1 MTARRGGRVRI
12 RVALAGAFI
21 AVLLPALASAH
32 PLGNFTINL
41 YSRIAVATD
50 AITIRHVLD
59 MAEIPTLTER
69 QTFDANGD
77 GMLDVGE
84 TAHLLATRGA
94 GLAKGVQ
101 LRVDGAVLPLTI
113 VSQAISFPVGQG
125 NLPTLRIVQ
134 DLRATIRVP
143 PNGSLQLDYRETNY
157 TGRLGWHELVASA
170 GQGVAL
176 QTSLPGHD
184 RSNELRAY
192 PQDALA
198 SPLDVRAGSA
208 IAQLSAGAAAPVKET
223 GTSASA
229 DLARRGADDPLAA
242 LITGNLSIPVALLAL
257 LVAVALGAAH
267 AISPGHGKT
276 LVAAYLIG
284 SQGSARHAA
293 TLAITVAATHT
304 LGVFLLGAVT
314 LLAGEFLVP
323 ERVIEWL
330 TVASGALVVLL
341 GAGLVIRALS
351 AVRRARS
358 GRDQEYGE
366 PGHEHG
372 EPGHDHGDD
381 RGHGHDQGHGHDH
394 GHGHSHAHEHG
405 SAMLRPRNVVAL
417 GLAGGMVPSA
427 SALIVLLVAITTG
440 RLVFGLALIL
450 AFGAGM
456 ALVLS
461 GLAIVTSWMRGAVSA
476 PGGLGSRPIVRRA
489 AAAIP
494 LVSGIAVL
502 VTGAAITF
510 TAVARFG

>member
-1 MTARRGGRVRI
+1 MTARHGRFVRLGLF
-12 RVALAGAFI
+12 VATALLAL
-21 AVLLPALASAH
+21 LLPALASAH

-41 YSRIAVATD
+41 YARILVGTD
-50 AITIRHVLD
+50 AITVRHVLD

-69 QTFDANGD
+69 QAFDANGD
-77 GMLDVGE
+77 GLLDGAE
-84 TAHLLATRGA
+84 TARLLATRGDA
-94 GLAKGVQ
+94 LAKGVQ
-101 LRVDGAVLPLTI
+101 LRVDGAVLPLAI
-113 VSQAISFPVGQG
+113 VSQAISFPAGQG

-134 DLRATIRVP
+134 DLRAAIRLPAKGVV
-143 PNGSLQLDYRETNY
+143 QIDYRETSY
-157 TGRLGWHELVASA
+157 AGRLGWHELVASA
-170 GQGVAL
+170 GRGVVL
-176 QTSLPGHD
+176 QTALPAHD

-198 SPLDVRAGSA
+198 SPLDVRDGSA
-208 IAQLSAGAAAPVKET
+208 FARLAAGTAGAVRET

-229 DLARRGADDPLAA
+229 DLARRGADDPLAT
-242 LITGNLSIPVALLAL
+242 LISGNLSVPVALLAL
-257 LVAVALGAAH
+257 LVAIGLGAAH

-284 SQGSARHAA
+284 SQGTARHAA

-341 GAGLVIRALS
+341 GAGLVVRALG
-351 AVRRARS
+351 AVRRARQAR
-358 GRDQEYGE
+358 GTNLGE
-366 PGHEHG
+366 HP
-372 EPGHDHGDD
+372 
-381 RGHGHDQGHGHDH
+381 HGHRHGHDH
-394 GHGHSHAHEHG
+394 GHSRPHEVA
-405 SAMLRPRNVVAL
+405 SAPLRPRNVVAL
-417 GLAGGMVPSA
+417 GLVGGMVPSA

-456 ALVLS
+456 ALVLG
-461 GLAIVTSWMRGAVSA
+461 GLAIVTSWMQGALS
-476 PGGLGSRPIVRRA
+476 PQGGLGSRPIVRRA
-489 AAAIP
+489 AAAVP
-494 LVSGIAVL
+494 LVSGLAVL

-510 TAVARFG
+510 TAVARIG

>member
-1 MTARRGGRVRI
+1 MTARRGRRVRI
-12 RVALAGAFI
+12 RLALAAAFI
-21 AVLLPALASAH
+21 AVLLPAFASAH

-41 YSRIAVATD
+41 YSRIVVATD

-84 TAHLLATRGA
+84 TARLLATRGDA
-94 GLAKGVQ
+94 LARGVE

-134 DLRATIRVP
+134 DLRAEIRVP
-143 PNGSLQLDYRETNY
+143 PNGSLQIDYRETNY

-176 QTSLPGHD
+176 QTGLPGHD

-198 SPLDVRAGSA
+198 SPLDVRTGSA
-208 IAQLSAGAAAPVKET
+208 IARLAAGAVGTVKET
-223 GTSASA
+223 GITASA

-242 LITGNLSIPVALLAL
+242 LISGNLSIPVALLAL
-257 LVAVALGAAH
+257 LVAIALGAAH

-351 AVRRARS
+351 AVRRARR
-358 GRDQEYGE
+358 GRGQ
-366 PGHEHG
+366 EHG
-372 EPGHDHGDD
+372 EPGHDHGE
-381 RGHGHDQGHGHDH
+381 HGHDH
-394 GHGHSHAHEHG
+394 GDGHGRGHDHTHEHG
-405 SAMLRPRNVVAL
+405 PAMLRPRNVVAL

>member
-1 MTARRGGRVRI
+1 MTARGGRVRI
-12 RVALAGAFI
+12 RVALAGACI

-59 MAEIPTLTER
+59 MAEIPTVTER

-77 GMLDVGE
+77 GVLGVGE
-84 TAHLLATRGA
+84 TARLLATRGDA
-94 GLAKGVQ
+94 LARGVQ

-113 VSQAISFPVGQG
+113 VSQAISFPVGPG

-143 PNGSLQLDYRETNY
+143 PNGSLQIDYRETNY
-157 TGRLGWHELVASA
+157 TSRLGWHELVASA

-208 IAQLSAGAAAPVKET
+208 IARLSAGAAAPVKET

-257 LVAVALGAAH
+257 LVAIALGAAH

-358 GRDQEYGE
+358 GRGQEY
-366 PGHEHG
+366 G

-381 RGHGHDQGHGHDH
+381 HGHGHDQGHGHDH
-394 GHGHSHAHEHG
+394 SHGHGHGHAHEHG
-405 SAMLRPRNVVAL
+405 PAMLRPRNVVAL